1 MKNCPGVLWPDST
14 EANARTSL
22 RQALWR
28 VNQALDFDRNYLLV
42 DDFSITF
49 NAAAPYWLDVA
60 VLDQKGV
67 EAGPLEDLIAA
78 VSVYEGELLPGFYE
92 DWVSLEQDR
101 LQAIFEQRMKVLLDR
116 LVGEQRWAEVLDWG
130 ERWIALGT
138 YPRTRLPCADVCT
151 RCLG

>member
-1 MKNCPGVLWPDST
+1 MKNCREVYGRIHDGS
-14 EANARTSL
+14 ANARTSL

-67 EAGPLEDLIAA
+67 DAGPLEELIAA
-78 VSVYEGELLPGFYE
+78 VSVLRGSFCRVSTRIGF
-92 DWVSLEQDR
+92 L
-101 LQAIFEQRMKVLLDR
+101 
-116 LVGEQRWAEVLDWG
+116 
-130 ERWIALGT
+130 
-138 YPRTRLPCADVCT
+138 
-151 RCLG
+151 